1 MTEGISMNTATTRN
15 TSTAGTGAISQ
26 SVVGKDDFLKLLTF
40 QLRSQNPLK
49 PYDNQEFAA
58 QLAQFSQLEQL
69 VDIRSLISE
78 QVNSNNQLTQTIANS
93 ALPGM
98 IGKQAKA
105 YTDNFAYNGSDKPT
119 LGYDLDSN
127 VQSGILTVKNAA
139 GKIVKEIELNG
150 NDLNQG
156 NHKIEWDGTDA
167 EGNTVGAGK
176 YYFNVEGKDLNGS
189 KFTSYTSIYGKI
201 EAVRFKSEGT
211 MLVINGTEMALNTIS
226 DISGS

>member
-1 MTEGISMNTATTRN
+1 MTEGISSNNAAT
-15 TSTAGTGAISQ
+15 SQGMASQAISQ

-69 VDIRSLISE
+69 VDIKSLIEE
-78 QVNSNNQLTQTIANS
+78 QVYSNNILTQTIANS

-98 IGKQAKA
+98 IGKNAKA
-105 YTDNFAYNGSDKPT
+105 ITNNFVYDGISKPT
-119 LGYDLDSN
+119 LGYDLPTN
-127 VQSGILTVKNAA
+127 VQSANLTIKDAS
-139 GKIVKEIELNG
+139 GKIIKQIELN
-150 NDLNQG
+150 NSELNQG
-156 NHKIEWDGTDA
+156 YHTIFWDGTNNSGDTVGGGKYFFSV
-167 EGNTVGAGK
+167 EGNDSVGGK
-176 YYFNVEGKDLNGS
+176 FS
-189 KFTSYTSIYGKI
+189 AFTSLYGKI

-211 MLVINGTEMALNTIS
+211 MLVINGTEMTLNSIS